1 MKKLFLF
8 VFLGGLIAGC
18 ASSSEQKEA
27 YYSQYADETS
37 AYAPQTQADQYAKY
51 QIVDQEFENMS
62 VPNDGYDRVAPYE
75 DQVSGSSYIQSTVR
89 KSDRKPSR
97 NMTVY
102 KTVVDGEG
110 NILSSAMP
118 TAITDQEALPDEEGA
133 DLAEAAN

>member
-8 VFLGGLIAGC
+8 ALLGGLVAGC
-18 ASSSEQKEA
+18 ASSSEQKDA
-27 YYSQYADETS
+27 YYNQYVSDGA
-37 AYAPQTQADQYAKY
+37 AYDRQTQAAQYAKY
-51 QIVDQEFENMS
+51 QIVDQEFENMV

-97 NMTVY
+97 NMAVY

-110 NILSSAMP
+110 NVLSSSMP
-118 TAITDQEALPDEEGA
+118 AAITDQEPLPDEAGA
-133 DLAEAAN
+133 DMAVY